1 MGKKEEVIELLDL
14 QPNNW
19 YISREKLDRVREV
32 WERGL
37 QDNLPPVLV
46 SYIDGQ
52 ASLID
57 GHSRAYAAYERGVT
71 KILAH
76 IEDLNDIEGSSELYI
91 HIHKEGPR
99 QGISNIADLADRIL
113 EPEDYQ
119 RKWIGYCSN
128 WLKENCKTNDTDI

>member
-1 MGKKEEVIELLDL
+1 VGKEEVIELLDL
-14 QPNNW
+14 RPNNW
-19 YISREKLDRVREV
+19 YISREKLDSVREA

-46 SYIDGQ
+46 SYIEGR

-57 GHSRAYAAYERGVT
+57 GHSRAYAAYERGET
-71 KILAH
+71 KIRAH
-76 IEDLNDIEGSSELYI
+76 IEDLNDIEGSSDLYI
-91 HIHKEGPR
+91 HIHNEGPR
-99 QGISNIADLADRIL
+99 KGITSIADLADRIL

-128 WLKENCKTNDTDI
+128 WFKENYKTNDTDI